1 MTKIRCFTLF
11 DITKTNVTS
20 KKSLLNATTVEALDW
35 QNKRNT
41 QCNLD
46 TVIQVVSLRAQ
57 PENITDPVKLA
68 LDPENIEN
76 FGFLYSTEEPN
87 FCWAF
92 EFVVNYK
99 SVFSDGHDD
108 LGSLYTDCDLVPMIK
123 NDRNYSQMPSFL
135 DTSPELRNIYFEVLS
150 DD

>member
-1 MTKIRCFTLF
+1 MF

-20 KKSLLNATTVEALDW
+20 KKSLLNASTIEALDW

-57 PENITDPVKLA
+57 PENVTDPVKLA
-68 LDPENIEN
+68 LDPENFEN

-87 FCWAF
+87 SCWAF
-92 EFVVNYK
+92 EFSVNYK

>member
-1 MTKIRCFTLF
+1 MF

-57 PENITDPVKLA
+57 PENVTDPVKLA
-68 LDPENIEN
+68 LDPENFEN

-87 FCWAF
+87 SCWAF
-92 EFVVNYK
+92 EFSVNYK